1 MDTFNSSTY
10 KAEAGESLE
19 FKARLVYKLSFRP
32 ARATMG
38 PYLKEKVAHQKTSV
52 RFSGMD
58 IDGLG
63 VKIPKGRMLLEAV
76 CTCVMIQN

>member
-1 MDTFNSSTY
+1 MVTMPLVPALGRQRQSQPDWSTN
-10 KAEAGESLE
+10 
-19 FKARLVYKLSFRP
+19 SFRP

-38 PYLKEKVAHQKTSV
+38 PCLKEKVAFLLRCLENC

-63 VKIPKGRMLLEAV
+63 VSILKGSRML
-76 CTCVMIQN
+76 